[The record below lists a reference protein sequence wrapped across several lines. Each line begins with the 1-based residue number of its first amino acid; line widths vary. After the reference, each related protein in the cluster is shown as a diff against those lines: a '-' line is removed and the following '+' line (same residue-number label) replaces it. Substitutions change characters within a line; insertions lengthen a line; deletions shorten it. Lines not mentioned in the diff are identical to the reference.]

1 MKKSGIYSA
10 EELELFKKLED
21 DVDSRQYHPLPENEL
36 AEKKAFFKEAAINT
50 IEKKTRKKSLN
61 IRLFEEDIE
70 RIKAIALEQGM
81 PYQTLISSV
90 IHKLA
95 LKQIKN

>member
-1 MKKSGIYSA
+1 MSKDDIYST
-10 EELELFKKLED
+10 EEIELFKVLED
-21 DVDSRQYHPLPENEL
+21 DVDTGKYKPLSQNEMDR
-36 AEKKAFFKEAAINT
+36 KRDFFKEVAVNT

-70 RIKAIALEQGM
+70 RIKVIALEQGM

-95 LKQIKN
+95 LKQIKG

>member
-1 MKKSGIYSA
+1 MKKSDIYSA
-10 EELELFKKLED
+10 EGLELFKTLED
-21 DVDSRQYHPLPENEL
+21 DVDSGEYHPSPEKVL
-36 AEKKAFFKEAAINT
+36 KDKKAFFKEVAINT

-90 IHKLA
+90 IHKVA
-95 LKQIKN
+95 LKQIKG